1 MAVDIVRAWKDAK
14 YRESLTPEELA
25 SLPLSPAGY
34 PELTAEQMEG
44 VVGGVGG
51 RSFGSRIPALVI
63 LSSPVARIFAIGQRV
78 VRPVVILFIK
88 KK

>member
-51 RSFGSRIPALVI
+51 GALAVGSSTGDPIITCGKDICDWTACGKAGCNTL
-63 LSSPVARIFAIGQRV
+63 
-78 VRPVVILFIK
+78 IK